1 MKSEHRHQLETNWL
15 AKRLDVAIERFRPY
29 ASTIAGVVLALVV
42 IMFLWSYIA
51 GSSSARQSEAWDV
64 FNLAVAEPM
73 PDIEQLRQVAQEHPG
88 TTMQQ
93 LADVTWADSEVLK
106 ASHNYIYNRSA
117 AMEALAKATSAYQGV
132 IHSSQDERLR
142 NRAQL
147 GLARV
152 YELQGKLDEARE
164 AYLKVAGGY
173 GRYAK
178 LQAERLAKPEAKEI
192 YAWLENA
199 RPPLPRAPM
208 GPGTPGQ
215 RPLFSEGELA
225 LPGGVVPPGS
235 TAPDG
240 SPAQGQSIDDLLRG
254 LELDFGTPPPE
265 GADRYAPD
273 ATPPATEATQEQAAS
288 DSADGT
294 SQDGVTPP
302 ATETPATDSPTTDSP
317 STSPSTDNPPAS
329 DQQSN

>member
-15 AKRLDVAIERFRPY
+15 AKKLDASIEQFRPY
-29 ASTIAGVVLALVV
+29 APSIAGVVLALVV

-51 GSSSARQSEAWDV
+51 GSSSARQSQAWDV
-64 FNLAVAEPM
+64 FNLAVAEQI
-73 PDIEQLRQVAQEHPG
+73 PDVEQLRQVAQEHPG
-88 TTMQQ
+88 TTLQQ
-93 LADVTWADSEVLK
+93 MADVTWADSEVLK
-106 ASHNYIYNRSA
+106 ASNNYIYNRSA

-132 IHSSQDERLR
+132 IHSSQDERLK

-152 YELQGKLDEARE
+152 YELQGKLDEASK
-164 AYLKVAGGY
+164 AYLQVAGGY
-173 GRYAK
+173 GQYAK
-178 LQAERLAKPEAKEI
+178 LQAERLAQPEAKET
-192 YAWLENA
+192 YAWLKNA

-225 LPGGVVPPGS
+225 LPGGAIPPGR

-254 LELDFGTPPPE
+254 LEMDFGTGTPSE
-265 GADRYAPD
+265 ENDRYAPD
-273 ATPPATEATQEQAAS
+273 ATPPAQDATKDEASTKSAS
-288 DSADGT
+288 GTPEGGGTAPATGIPATDGP
-294 SQDGVTPP
+294 VTDAP
-302 ATETPATDSPTTDSP
+302 ATES
-317 STSPSTDNPPAS
+317 PAS
-329 DQQSN
+329 KPVDE